1 MLLYLDKNINSL
13 CEVIQ
18 DLSIGLKYKP
28 KQSYNYK
35 TTKDMNPADKKKA
48 TLQIL
53 GERRSERERNK
64 PKKLADE
71 AENKASKKTTS
82 NKRAKKQTN
91 EKTVIVEESV
101 LDDDNK
107 TIMET
112 IFQKFDNCRL
122 ETMEK
127 YQSNNLMFHS
137 EMDYLIII
145 IYFIRHR
152 LYKTNVKIDFIL
164 KYKDLALFL
173 QIDDNSKDNK
183 FEIINENYMTL
194 FKVMCWVIDYYTA
207 NTNQPVKRKNFA
219 DLAFN
224 NDKEYAKLFN
234 VQIKIKNL
242 IAFIQSKVSDI
253 KNVVIKRNTNVI
265 LEFLGTKFI
274 YC

>member
-1 MLLYLDKNINSL
+1 MLLYLDKNISSL

-18 DLSIGLKYKP
+18 DLSIGLKYKT

-35 TTKDMNPADKKKA
+35 TKTMNPVDKKKA

-53 GERRSERERNK
+53 GERRSERERSK

-71 AENKASKKTTS
+71 AEDKASKKITS

-101 LDDDNK
+101 LHDDK

-173 QIDDNSKDNK
+173 QIDDNSKQNK

-207 NTNQPVKRKNFA
+207 DTNQPVKRNKTK

-234 VQIKIKNL
+234 VQIKIKDL
-242 IAFIQSKVSDI
+242 IAFIQSQVSDI
-253 KNVVIKRNTNVI
+253 TNVVIKRNTNVI